1 MSSLSLT
8 KGASPVFI
16 STMKNEGPYI
26 LEWLAYHRVIGFRD
40 FLIYTNDCDDG
51 TVEILDRLTE
61 MGLVQ
66 HERNE
71 VLLRGPHK
79 SALKYAFQHPLADRT
94 WVYVADIDE
103 YLNVKI
109 GDGSV
114 QTLIAKYEDA
124 DVIPVTWRLFSH
136 KDMIEYEDV
145 SLMERMTDAE
155 RPLTDGGFPDRFV
168 KSLFRR
174 TPDLE
179 RFGLHGPRYVDGAG
193 PKWVQPGGREL
204 GQGDNLTR
212 PAEHY
217 GYDVAQVNH
226 YAVRSLDGYLVK
238 KDRGR
243 ANHVKQELGGAY
255 WRKMCLGGE
264 QDTSIHRHLE
274 ATKAEMARI
283 KSDDVFADLH
293 DDSVAWHKAKIET
306 LQKDRAF
313 RRVRGMIMKMSEAQ
327 DHHRRYEKETSN
339 SAESSAAE
347 DPRDRIASLCKE
359 LRGLI
364 DHIEPF
370 ETAQTAHGELD
381 DLERGLFGVTAR

>member
-1 MSSLSLT
+1 
-8 KGASPVFI
+8 
-16 STMKNEGPYI
+16 MKNEGPYI
-26 LEWLAYHRVIGFRD
+26 LEWLAYHRVIGFSD
-40 FLIYTNDCDDG
+40 FLIYTNDCEDG
-51 TVEILDRLTE
+51 TTDILDRLTE

-79 SALKYAFQHPLADRT
+79 SALKYAFQHPLADRE
-94 WVYVADIDE
+94 WIYVADIDE

-114 QTLIAKYEDA
+114 QALIAAHADA

-136 KDMIEYEDV
+136 NDIIEYDDV

-155 RPLTDGGFPDRFV
+155 RPLAEGGFPNRFV

-174 TPDLE
+174 TDDVE
-179 RFGLHGPRYVDGAG
+179 RFGLHGPRYIDGAN
-193 PKWVQPGGREL
+193 PKWVQPGGRVL
-204 GQGDNLTR
+204 GEGDNLTH

-264 QDTSIHRHLE
+264 EDITIHRHLD
-274 ATKAEMARI
+274 ATKAEMARM
-283 KSDDVFADLH
+283 KEDATLARLH
-293 DDSVAWHKAKIET
+293 ADSVAWHKAKIEA
-306 LQKDRAF
+306 LQQDRAF
-313 RRVRGMIMKMSEAQ
+313 RRVRGMILKMSEAR
-327 DHHRRYEKETSN
+327 DHHRRYEED
-339 SAESSAAE
+339 APVAAAP
-347 DPRDRIASLCKE
+347 DPRDRIATLCKE
-359 LRGLI
+359 LRSLI
-364 DHIEPF
+364 DQVEPV
-370 ETAQTAHGELD
+370 EAAQTAHGELD
-381 DLERGLFGVTAR
+381 DLERGLFGVTGR